1 MDKTYVLCTS
11 TVRKAALQLFSMGR
25 NFQQLMGI
33 QVPSAGTEEFFFL
46 CETSWFILELNPSPK
61 QMYTPCSEQL
71 SRHLRGDSVS
81 AQSSNLI
88 VNDQSAPQSDNK
100 ESSWLAIKRPDF

>member
-1 MDKTYVLCTS
+1 M
-11 TVRKAALQLFSMGR
+11 VRKAALQLFSMDR
-25 NFQQLMGI
+25 NFKELMGT

-61 QMYTPCSEQL
+61 QMYRTCSEQL
-71 SRHLRGDSVS
+71 SQQLKGASVS